1 MCISI
6 QKSYILPDYE
16 IRFNYEIDEGVYLDI
31 DKMIPLGLIFNE
43 AITNSL
49 KHAFPGKIGEI
60 TLSVKK
66 VKSKIQVSISD
77 NGVGLRKDFNLE
89 TDSHLGIQLI
99 NILTDQLG
107 GKIKVNNAKGLKY
120 EIEFE

>member
-1 MCISI
+1 
-6 QKSYILPDYE
+6 
-16 IRFNYEIDEGVYLDI
+16 
-31 DKMIPLGLIFNE
+31 MIPLGLIFNE